1 MTVLRALLNAERNPL
16 LTAMLTIFLLAETRK
31 RKPMLNNITSQLVVE
46 ALRKRKEPKSTV
58 LGALLNAKKEMHCL
72 WFLWLPRKQSTSYSL
87 RMHIRTATYA
97 YTHMTAGTSKR
108 EIASENNTG
117 LFTTPGGEL
126 QPGYFHPRDVAADAP
141 ESAWLATSNDGR
153 RNNNVV
159 ASHPTTALN
168 NMGPLRGSPIVCTL
182 GNGVCFVLFENL
194 LSIDGTVGFQE
205 SWL

>member
-72 WFLWLPRKQSTSYSL
+72 WFLWLPRKQSTSYTSL
-87 RMHIRTATYA
+87 RTYA

-108 EIASENNTG
+108 EIASENNTE
-117 LFTTPGGEL
+117 LFILRPAETYNRDISSRAMLQRTP
-126 QPGYFHPRDVAADAP
+126 PRVLDLPRATMRDAVTSWP
-141 ESAWLATSNDGR
+141 ATQR
-153 RNNNVV
+153 Q
-159 ASHPTTALN
+159 L
-168 NMGPLRGSPIVCTL
+168 
-182 GNGVCFVLFENL
+182 
-194 LSIDGTVGFQE
+194 
-205 SWL
+205 